1 MKMQESEQI
10 RELNEENLEL
20 KDKLDRTEFII

>member
-1 MKMQESEQI
+1 MKMQESEVVK
-10 RELNEENLEL
+10 ELTEENLEL